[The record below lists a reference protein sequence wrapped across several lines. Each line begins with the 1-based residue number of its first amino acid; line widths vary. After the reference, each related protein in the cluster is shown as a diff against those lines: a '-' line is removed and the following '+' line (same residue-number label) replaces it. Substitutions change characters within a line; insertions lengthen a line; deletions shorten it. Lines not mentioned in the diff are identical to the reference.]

1 MNKKFIIGLAV
12 ITAFMLSNVTS
23 GIAAAKPYA
32 VGDSFTFTIDTA
44 TGSNKVNGTEYATPV
59 NTSIDKTSTVTVTG
73 MNSTFVDLSYK
84 TNSGNGTTYA
94 PVDGFAELF
103 IIIAIFAL
111 AFEYSTVQTAD
122 FSAPDN
128 TSDTSLDLNYSSGYF
143 PMFASGNTT
152 FYESIINTTAI
163 SSPATS
169 TATTTTSSDYTT
181 KTNKLDAQNGASGNT
196 YTMSLDF
203 SLTKSNTSLKYSCTM
218 DAGFKVVIDLTRNI
232 VTELSLSLDYE
243 TTLDTASSALK
254 LDLKIVEGTG
264 SSGLPG
270 FDFISLF
277 AFMTIISALAII
289 QKKRK

>member
-1 MNKKFIIGLAV
+1 MNKKFLIGFAV

-44 TGSNKVNGTEYATPV
+44 TGSDKVNGTEYAAPV
-59 NTSIDKTSTVTVTG
+59 NNSIDKTSTVTVTG
-73 MNSTFVDLSYK
+73 MNSTVVDLSYK

-94 PVDGFAELF
+94 DVDGFTGLF
-103 IIIAIFAL
+103 FIIAIFAL

-128 TSDTSLDLNYSSGYF
+128 SSDSSLDLNYSSGYF

-152 FYESIINTTAI
+152 YYKSLINTTEV
-163 SSPATS
+163 SSPVT
-169 TATTTTSSDYTT
+169 TTTTSSDYI
-181 KTNKLDAQNGASGNT
+181 TNINKVNAQNSASGNT
-196 YTMSLDF
+196 YTMSFDF
-203 SLTKSNTSLKYSCTM
+203 SMTKSNTSLKYSCTI

-232 VTELSLSLDYE
+232 VTELSLSLDYQ
-243 TTLDTASSALK
+243 TTLDTASNALK
-254 LDLKIVEGTG
+254 LDMKIVEGTG